1 MFKVRDYV
9 FTSRFLDWFNPSV
22 YKVSRYK
29 TYGFQVWWQKNTDTN
44 HLRSK
49 PAVKTNLKTREHELS
64 SQIVW
69 TFVIMIRNT
78 TEIISRDLQVVSQT
92 IC

>member
-1 MFKVRDYV
+1 MNAII
-9 FTSRFLDWFNPSV
+9 TSIIFWIKLNPSV
-22 YKVSRYK
+22 QSSKYK

-78 TEIISRDLQVVSQT
+78 TEIISRDLQVQT